1 MVVFGWSRDLIKVL
15 RLCIS
20 YQTSLWMNPF
30 YQCFIE
36 SAEKIYSFKFAFFSF
51 FKGKLL
57 NRYVKFGILIDKTNE
72 LNFASELIF
81 SFVRNP
87 DPNGDLCIYE
97 KPEIDLPR
105 DQYTPCPVKKGSLVI
120 FDGLTIHQSDIN
132 RSDKSRFAYTFHVME
147 TDNVKFLP
155 ENWIRLDP
163 GQEFERIY

>member
-1 MVVFGWSRDLIKVL
+1 
-15 RLCIS
+15 
-20 YQTSLWMNPF
+20 MNPF
-30 YQCFIE
+30 NKCFIE

-57 NRYVKFGILIDKTNE
+57 NRYVKFGISIDKTNE

-132 RSDKSRFAYTFHVME
+132 RSDKSRFAYTFHVMD

-155 ENWIRLDP
+155 ENWIRLDS